1 MAGTELSVPVVFVSS
16 HAKAGGAEGYLAT
29 LVESLGSSWVRHV
42 VCLEDGPLVERLRVD
57 GVPVEVLPTSR
68 HSWGI
73 VGSARRLRRLL
84 ARERPAVVHAN
95 GIKAALVSV
104 LATRRPIVWAK
115 HDFSYDGPLARF
127 VAGRCRLVVGVSEAV
142 TRTFADRDRIEV
154 VHNGL
159 PPGVVDRQAA
169 RQRLE
174 QALGGSAGEVVALV
188 ARLDPVKGHRE
199 LLAVASD
206 IRERCPDLRLVF
218 VGGLDASHP
227 GYEEELRREAGDEAS
242 FLGHRDDAREL
253 IAGCDVVAIP
263 TVVPEGF
270 PYVGLE
276 ALAAG
281 TPVVG
286 YAHGGLPELVGPCGR
301 LVPPGDRD
309 ALAEAIV
316 SLLED
321 ESRRRELGE
330 CGRERVAREFALDR
344 MVEAM
349 RNAYRRAAATRSRSE
364 ARSS

>member
-1 MAGTELSVPVVFVSS
+1 MAETDLSVPVVFVSS

-29 LVESLGSSWVRHV
+29 LVEHLGSDWVKCV
-42 VCLEDGPLVERLRVD
+42 VCLEDGPLVERLRAA
-57 GVPVEVLPTSR
+57 GVRVEVLPTSR

-73 VGSARRLRRLL
+73 AGSARRLRRLL
-84 ARERPAVVHAN
+84 GREQPAVVHAN
-95 GIKAALVSV
+95 GIKAALVAV
-104 LATRRPIVWAK
+104 LSMRRPIVWVK

-142 TRTFADRDRIEV
+142 TRTFSERSGVEV
-154 VHNGL
+154 VHNGVA
-159 PPGVVDRQAA
+159 PGEVGRQAG

-174 QALGGSAGEVVALV
+174 QALGGPAGEVVALV
-188 ARLDPVKGHRE
+188 GRLDPVKGHRE
-199 LLAVASD
+199 LLAVAAQV
-206 IRERCPDLRLVF
+206 RAQRPDLRLVF
-218 VGGLDASHP
+218 VGGPDSSHA
-227 GYEEELRREAGDEAS
+227 GYGDELRREAGDEAT

-253 IAGCDVVAIP
+253 IAGSDLVAIP

-286 YAHGGLPELVGPCGR
+286 YADGGLPELAGPCGL

-316 SLLED
+316 SLLSD
-321 ESRRRELGE
+321 ESRRSELGD
-330 CGRERVAREFALDR
+330 CGRERVARDFTLER

>member
-1 MAGTELSVPVVFVSS
+1 MAGTDLSIPVLFVSS

-29 LVESLGSSWVRHV
+29 LVENLGSDWVKCV
-42 VCLEDGPLVERLRVD
+42 VCLEDGPLVERLRAD

-84 ARERPAVVHAN
+84 GREQPALVHAN

-115 HDFSYDGPLARF
+115 HDFSYDGRLARF
-127 VAGRCRLVVGVSEAV
+127 VAGRCALVVGVSEAV
-142 TRTFADRDRIEV
+142 TRTFSDRSRVEV

-159 PPGVVDRQAA
+159 APAVVDRGVG

-174 QALGGSAGEVVALV
+174 QALGGPPGEVVALV
-188 ARLDPVKGHRE
+188 GRLDPVKGHRE
-199 LLAVASD
+199 LLAIARG
-206 IRERCPDLRLVF
+206 IRERRPDLRLVF
-218 VGGLDASHP
+218 VGGPDASHP
-227 GYEEELRREAGDEAS
+227 GYGEELRREAGDEAS

-253 IAGCDVVAIP
+253 IAGADVLAIP

-286 YAHGGLPELVGPCGR
+286 YASGGLPELVGPCGR
-301 LVPPGDRD
+301 LVQSGDRK
-309 ALAEAIV
+309 ALAKAIV
-316 SLLED
+316 SLLAE
-321 ESRRRELGE
+321 EGLRRQLGD

-344 MVEAM
+344 WVETM
-349 RNAYRRAAATRSRSE
+349 RSAYRRAAAK
-364 ARSS
+364 

>member
-1 MAGTELSVPVVFVSS
+1 MAGTDLSVPVVFVSS

-29 LVESLGSSWVRHV
+29 LVESLGPAWVRCV
-42 VCLEDGPLVERLRVD
+42 VCLEDGPLVERLRAE

-84 ARERPAVVHAN
+84 GREQPAVVHAN

-104 LATRRPIVWAK
+104 LSTGRPIVWAK

-142 TRTFADRDRIEV
+142 TRTFPDRDRIEV

-159 PPGVVDRQAA
+159 PPGVVDRQAG

-174 QALGGSAGEVVALV
+174 RALGGPAGDVVALV
-188 ARLDPVKGHRE
+188 GRLDPVKGHRE
-199 LLAVASD
+199 LLAVASQV
-206 IRERCPDLRLVF
+206 RAKRPDLRLVF
-218 VGGLDASHP
+218 VGGPDSSHA
-227 GYEEELRREAGDEAS
+227 GYGEELRREAGDEAS
-242 FLGHRDDAREL
+242 FLGHREDAREL
-253 IAGCDVVAIP
+253 IAGADLLAIP

-286 YAHGGLPELVGPCGR
+286 YADGGLPELVGPCGR
-301 LVPPGDRD
+301 LVPPGDRA
-309 ALAEAIV
+309 ALADAIV

-321 ESRRRELGE
+321 ESRRRELGD

-344 MVEAM
+344 MVDAM

>member
-29 LVESLGSSWVRHV
+29 LVESLGAAWVRHV

-84 ARERPAVVHAN
+84 AREQPAVVHAN

-115 HDFSYDGPLARF
+115 HDFSYDGALARF

-159 PPGVVDRQAA
+159 PPGVVDRPAA

-174 QALGGSAGEVVALV
+174 QALAGSAGEIVALV
-188 ARLDPVKGHRE
+188 GRLDPVKGHRE

-206 IRERCPDLRLVF
+206 IRERRPDLRLVF
-218 VGGLDASHP
+218 VGGPDASHP

-242 FLGHRDDAREL
+242 FVGHRDDAREL

-286 YAHGGLPELVGPCGR
+286 YGHGGLPELVGPCGR

-321 ESRRRELGE
+321 ASRRRELGE
-330 CGRERVAREFALDR
+330 CGRERVAREFALDW

>member
-1 MAGTELSVPVVFVSS
+1 MAGTGLSVPVLFVSS

-29 LVESLGSSWVRHV
+29 LAENLGPDWVKFV
-42 VCLEDGPLVERLRVD
+42 VCLEDGPLVERLSAD

-84 ARERPAVVHAN
+84 AREQPAVVHAN

-115 HDFSYDGPLARF
+115 HDFSYDGRLARF
-127 VAGRCRLVVGVSEAV
+127 VAGRCALVVGVSEAV
-142 TRTFADRDRIEV
+142 TKTFADRSRIEV

-159 PPGVVDRQAA
+159 APGVVDRQAG

-174 QALGGSAGEVVALV
+174 EALGGAPGAVVALV
-188 ARLDPVKGHRE
+188 GRLDPVKGHRE
-199 LLAVASD
+199 LLAAASE
-206 IRERCPDLRLVF
+206 IRGRRPDLRLVF
-218 VGGLDASHP
+218 VGGPDASHP

-253 IAGCDVVAIP
+253 IAGAELLAIP

-286 YAHGGLPELVGPCGR
+286 YASGGLPELVGPCGL

-321 ESRRRELGE
+321 ESRRRRLGE
-330 CGRERVAREFALDR
+330 CGRERVAREFTLDR
-344 MVEAM
+344 MVEAT
-349 RNAYRRAAATRSRSE
+349 RNVYLRAAAIRSRSE

>member
-1 MAGTELSVPVVFVSS
+1 MAGTDLSVPVVFVSS

-29 LVESLGSSWVRHV
+29 LVESLGSDWVRCV
-42 VCLEDGPLVERLRVD
+42 VCLEDGPLVERLRAD
-57 GVPVEVLPTSR
+57 RVPVEVLPTSR

-84 ARERPAVVHAN
+84 GRVQPAVVHAN

-104 LATRRPIVWAK
+104 LSRRRPIVWAK

-127 VAGRCRLVVGVSEAV
+127 VAARCAVVVGVSEAV
-142 TRTFADRDRIEV
+142 TRTFPERDRVEV

-159 PPGVVDRQAA
+159 SPGVVDRQAA
-169 RQRLE
+169 RRRLE
-174 QALGGSAGEVVALV
+174 QALDGPAGEVVALV
-188 ARLDPVKGHRE
+188 GRLDPVKGHRE
-199 LLAVASD
+199 LLAVAAKV
-206 IRERCPDLRLVF
+206 RAQRPDLRLVF
-218 VGGLDASHP
+218 VGGPDSSHA
-227 GYEEELRREAGDEAS
+227 GYGEELRREAGAEAT

-253 IAGCDVVAIP
+253 IAGCDLVAIP

-286 YAHGGLPELVGPCGR
+286 YADGGLPELVGPCGR
-301 LVPPGDRD
+301 LVGPGDRD
-309 ALAEAIV
+309 ALAGDIV
-316 SLLED
+316 SLLAD
-321 ESRRRELGE
+321 EGLRRALGE

-344 MVEAM
+344 WVEAM
-349 RNAYRRAAATRSRSE
+349 RSAYRRAAAT
-364 ARSS
+364 